1 MVQVH
6 LLQRLAFKY
15 YRDQLQDLA
24 FASSAVVRR
33 LSPPVCLW
41 VQPRVSRLAVA
52 VVQVADRTK
61 LRQYLGRL
69 DEDSLRDMAS
79 RLKLL
84 DPQTDQALLHR
95 TDLIREVSRRG
106 AKLP

>member
-1 MVQVH
+1 VPPP
-6 LLQRLAFKY
+6 LA
-15 YRDQLQDLA
+15 
-24 FASSAVVRR
+24 
-33 LSPPVCLW
+33 LW
-41 VQPRVSRLAVA
+41 VRPRVSGLAVA

-95 TDLIREVSRRG
+95 TDLIREVSGEGRSCASRG
-106 AKLP
+106 IAADG